1 MLFVQN
7 VTHYPDVTNMAL
19 LTLPADLFLLEIVPL
34 LSILDIISLSETNK
48 FFRSL
53 FPNLLKTVFDTTV
66 QNITEWAF
74 TPLSE
79 YKYPGHCVKKLD
91 DIILPICTIQPTF
104 RVSFDAF
111 FKLIYNTHYF
121 NLLQLNTAVY
131 RLQQK
136 EIQNSPFAYHFT
148 RITVSLYIQK
158 FKHYPQM
165 IEQEEDPYAVIV
177 YMQRIIPDEIKIR
190 QIVHMHFDPTLI
202 PDYTD
207 VSTALAQALLQK
219 VLQANHPNYP
229 YKHTYTTQLEKLR
242 LTIPYTITDPFL
254 TLIKSIV

>member
-1 MLFVQN
+1 MDLQN
-7 VTHYPDVTNMAL
+7 LPTDL
-19 LTLPADLFLLEIVPL
+19 LLLQVVPL

-53 FPNLLKTVFDTTV
+53 FPNLLKTLFDTTV

-74 TPLSE
+74 TPLST
-79 YKYPGHCVKKLD
+79 YKYLGHCAKRLD
-91 DIILPICTIQPTF
+91 DIILPICTIQPTL

-111 FKLIYNTHYF
+111 FKLIYNLHYF
-121 NLLQLNTAVY
+121 NLLQINCTIY

-136 EIQNSPFAYHFT
+136 EIQDSPFAYPFT
-148 RITVSLYIQK
+148 HITMSLYIQK

-165 IEQEEDPYAVIV
+165 IEQEEDPYAAIV

-190 QIVHMHFDPTLI
+190 QIAHTHFDPTLI

-219 VLQANHPNYP
+219 VLQANHPNYQ

-254 TLIKSIV
+254 SLIRSIV